1 LRPSFLRVAT
11 KPKWIGA
18 LVLALAAAALFAA
31 LGQWQLSRSI
41 RVTTEPTTVDVVTPL
56 TDITSHGQ
64 PFMTNQADRRV
75 SLTVRLK
82 TENCFVISNRRQLQ
96 ADDNTQSGFWV
107 MTDSIDTLGAHLF
120 LAHGFTPNAA
130 SANLA
135 CVGLMAHSADT
146 DKAFMLIAGRY
157 EPSEE
162 ALKQIGGANITTG
175 DQAKIWGSTN
185 AFDSVAVPQLI
196 NVASEKPIATYAG
209 FVIMESSG
217 ASALIEPIKI
227 GIKKTDSQ
235 LSLLNAFYFIEW
247 TLFAGFAVFLWWRL
261 VQDERDRAARDEASE
276 VSTDSGI

>member
-1 LRPSFLRVAT
+1 MRPSFLRVAT

-18 LVLALAAAALFAA
+18 LVLALAAAALFAS

-41 RVTTEPTTVDVVTPL
+41 RVTSEPTTVDVVTTL

-82 TENCFVISNRRQLQ
+82 TENCFVIANRRQLQ
-96 ADDNTQSGFWV
+96 ADGNTQSGFWV
-107 MTDSIDTLGAHLF
+107 MTDSVDTLGAHLF

-130 SANLA
+130 SAKLA
-135 CVGLMAHSADT
+135 CEGLMAHSADT
-146 DKAFMLIAGRY
+146 DKVFMLIAGRY

-185 AFDSVAVPQLI
+185 AFDSVAIPQLI
-196 NVASEKPIATYAG
+196 NVASENPIATYAG

-235 LSLLNAFYFIEW
+235 LNLLNAFYFIEW

-261 VQDERDRAARDEASE
+261 VQDERDRLAEASE
-276 VSTDSGI
+276 SATKPRAKG

>member
-1 LRPSFLRVAT
+1 MRPSFLRVAT

-41 RVTTEPTTVDVVTPL
+41 RVTTEPVASDVVTPL
-56 TDITSHGQ
+56 TDLTSHGQ

-75 SLTVRLK
+75 SLAVKLK
-82 TENCFVISNRRQLQ
+82 TEHCFVIANRRQLQ
-96 ADDNTQSGFWV
+96 ADGNTQSGYWV
-107 MTDSIDTLGAHLF
+107 MTDSVDTLGAHLF

-130 SANLA
+130 SASLA
-135 CVGLMAHSADT
+135 CQGLYNHRADT
-146 DKAFMLIAGRY
+146 DRAFMLIVGRY

-196 NVASEKPIATYAG
+196 NVASENPIATYAG

-235 LSLLNAFYFIEW
+235 LNLLNAFYFIEW

-276 VSTDSGI
+276 VLTDSGI